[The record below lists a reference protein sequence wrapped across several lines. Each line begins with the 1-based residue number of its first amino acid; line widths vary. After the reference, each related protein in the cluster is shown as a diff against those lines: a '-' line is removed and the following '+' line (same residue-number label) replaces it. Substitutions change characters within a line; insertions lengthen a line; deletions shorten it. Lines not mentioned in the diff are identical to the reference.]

1 MFKFYVMIL
10 SFIFCLF
17 FFLLQDRQVSEL
29 AQDLAMKLGLKLR
42 KAYISTQVCHLNSFN
57 SKFWQNYRET
67 VTSVCP
73 VFALRF
79 FLYVCVQDDSMASQP
94 DSNGETASSTG
105 DVSIGFWWSAGVM
118 RLLFLLNNIS
128 SPAFHL
134 LLLSLDII
142 KWA

>member
-1 MFKFYVMIL
+1 MSSVVQCKVELKCLGGVGCKGSGIL
-10 SFIFCLF
+10 QRAYDVVFWCL
-17 FFLLQDRQVSEL
+17 VVGEW
-29 AQDLAMKLGLKLR
+29 G
-42 KAYISTQVCHLNSFN
+42 CGGG
-57 SKFWQNYRET
+57 
-67 VTSVCP
+67 
-73 VFALRF
+73 F
-79 FLYVCVQDDSMASQP
+79 FLYVFVQDDSMASQP

-118 RLLFLLNNIS
+118 RLLFLLNNIR